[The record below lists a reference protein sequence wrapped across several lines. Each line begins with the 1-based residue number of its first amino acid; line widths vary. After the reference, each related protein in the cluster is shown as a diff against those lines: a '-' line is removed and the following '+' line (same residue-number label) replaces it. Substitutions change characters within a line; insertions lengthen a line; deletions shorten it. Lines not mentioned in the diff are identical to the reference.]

1 MKTISECRQILEM
14 RADLE
19 CIGDNG
25 PPYCDDNGNQECFIC
40 AARSALNEVGKIL
53 RTAVGKTVAD
63 E

>member
-1 MKTISECRQILEM
+1 M